1 MPYMT
6 IRTGR
11 TNRYARFYPSR
22 FQLDLYGNGAEERID
37 LGVSGSR
44 VLELLLNAP
53 GKVVPREALL
63 NHAWSDRIA
72 SQGSLTQQIDTLRQ
86 VLADETQHEIIQTL
100 PRRGYRFNPLFL
112 ISTAS
117 SIATSDTQEERLLPI
132 AATPPCATGGKP
144 TPDWPR
150 PWLIALCSPIAIGLC
165 ITGLLCFQLSE
176 QRLHTQDM
184 QLGTLTITYLDEREE
199 ALREL
204 VRDTAVLNPRLQS
217 LVSASTHL
225 LVFRS
230 ADFYEIVCLHDGR
243 SASWLMVQRNIVD
256 SVPEAQLARCLQ

>member
-1 MPYMT
+1 MPCMT

-11 TNRYARFYPSR
+11 ANRYARFYPSQ
-22 FQLDLYGNGAEERID
+22 FQLDLFGNGAEERID

-53 GKVVPREALL
+53 GKVVPREELL
-63 NHAWSDRIA
+63 NHAWSDRIP
-72 SQGSLTQQIDTLRQ
+72 SQVNLTQQIDTLRQ

-100 PRRGYRFNPLFL
+100 PRRGYMFNPLFL

-117 SIATSDTQEERLLPI
+117 GIATSDTREERPLPV
-132 AATPPCATGGKP
+132 AATPPCAIEGKP
-144 TPDWPR
+144 TAGWTR
-150 PWLIALCSPIAIGLC
+150 PWLIALCSPIAIGLG
-165 ITGLLCFQLSE
+165 ITGLLSFQLFE
-176 QRLHTQDM
+176 QRLHTQDV
-184 QLGTLTITYLDEREE
+184 QLGELAITYLDERED
-199 ALREL
+199 ALPEL
-204 VRDTAVLNPRLQS
+204 VRDTAILNPRLQS
-217 LVSASTHL
+217 MVSASTHL

-243 SASWLMVQRNIVD
+243 NASWLMVHRNIVD